1 MGSPFVS
8 KAPRGPS
15 GRSEK
20 DVPPLLG
27 ALALR
32 LPPRLRLRADG
43 SGALVFVGRWPA
55 GAPLVLCPILLVLS
69 SLSWVGPEPLDG
81 PRVLVS
87 ALGWCATLLLGWRC
101 WPRRAQLTL
110 RPATRQLIIGR
121 ETAGQIV
128 TLPETLRWLLTVE
141 HPPELPQPRYRAL
154 LLHDQR
160 HWPLLGNEDPAQ
172 LLRDLGRVLA
182 RWPGQVEQEWQLS
195 SEAQPWLCPPGALSP
210 NILSPNI
217 LSPSTLPPNT
227 LSPEP
232 DPPVAIAPEAGAR
245 ALQGSRADRTLRLSM
260 LIMTMLVVLDLT
272 YLVLSAGA
280 RVATVH
286 PLSVALA
293 LLAGACLIT
302 ISASVLTRHPSLVLG
317 SLLAQEHS
325 VLGLRRVRHRVHPQS
340 VRGVYVLG
348 SVSSSGAAR
357 RCHLLVDSS
366 EGSLALLV
374 ESKDAE
380 ALRQE
385 LLRQLQELPAA
396 ASESIVSA
404 PRRWQS
410 G

>member
-1 MGSPFVS
+1 MGSPFS
-8 KAPRGPS
+8 EAPRGPS

-20 DVPPLLG
+20 DVPHLLR
-27 ALALR
+27 A
-32 LPPRLRLRADG
+32 LPPQLRLRAGRSDV
-43 SGALVFVGRWPA
+43 LVFVGRWPA
-55 GAPLVLCPILLVLS
+55 GAPLVLCPLLLLLS
-69 SLSWVGPEPLDG
+69 SLSWLGPEPLDG

-87 ALGWCATLLLGWRC
+87 VLGWGATLLLGWRC
-101 WPRRAQLTL
+101 WPRRAQLSL

-128 TLPETLRWLLTVE
+128 ALPETLRWLLTVE

-154 LLHDQR
+154 LWHDQR
-160 HWPLLGNEDPAQ
+160 GWPLLGNEDPAQ

-182 RWPGQVEQEWQLS
+182 RWPGQVEQEWQLP
-195 SEAQPWLCPPGALSP
+195 SEAQPWLCPPG
-210 NILSPNI
+210 
-217 LSPSTLPPNT
+217 T
-227 LSPEP
+227 LSAGS
-232 DPPVAIAPEAGAR
+232 DPPATITPEVD
-245 ALQGSRADRTLRLSM
+245 ALALEGSRADRTLRGSM
-260 LIMTMLVVLDLT
+260 LIMTLLVVLDLT
-272 YLVLSAGA
+272 YLVLSASA
-280 RVATVH
+280 RVASVH

-293 LLAGACLIT
+293 VLAGACLII
-302 ISASVLTRHPSLVLG
+302 ISASVLTRHPRLALG
-317 SLLAQEHS
+317 SQLAQEHS

-348 SVSSSGAAR
+348 SVGSSGAAR
-357 RCHLLVDSS
+357 RGHLLVDSS

-385 LLRQLQELPAA
+385 LLRQLQQPPAA
-396 ASESIVSA
+396 ASESRVSA